1 MQTWAKYYDNL
12 VETEDGTWKF
22 QGRTV
27 DVIFGG
33 VAANWTSTG

>member
-22 QGRTV
+22 KGRTV

-33 VAANWTSTG
+33 VASNMSVVA